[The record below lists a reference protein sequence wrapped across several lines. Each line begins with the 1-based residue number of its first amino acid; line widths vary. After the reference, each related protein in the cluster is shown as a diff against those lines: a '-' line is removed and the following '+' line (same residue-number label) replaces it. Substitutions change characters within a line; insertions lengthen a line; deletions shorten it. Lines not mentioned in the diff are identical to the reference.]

1 MCCVPGKCP
10 SGQASAATFPADLK
24 TETWFPPCQR
34 GPVEGVLSA
43 GITSSWHRHPQIIL
57 SLRQRFEKE
66 VSLFDKD
73 VDDEDNCP

>member
-1 MCCVPGKCP
+1 M
-10 SGQASAATFPADLK
+10 
-24 TETWFPPCQR
+24 
-34 GPVEGVLSA
+34 LSA

-66 VSLFDKD
+66 LSLFDKD

>member
-1 MCCVPGKCP
+1 MRSV
-10 SGQASAATFPADLK
+10 
-24 TETWFPPCQR
+24 
-34 GPVEGVLSA
+34 